1 MKISEKALT
10 LIAEFEGFRSKPYKC
25 PADVPTIGYG
35 TTVYLNG
42 KKVTMQDPP
51 ISKEEA
57 LNLLSLTANKFAQQV
72 DERVGQQLNQHQ
84 FDALVS
90 FAYNVGI
97 GAFSRSTLL
106 KKVNA
111 NPCDKSI
118 AYEFSRW
125 KKAGGKV
132 LPGLERRRKAE
143 ADLYF
148 QICN

>member
-1 MKISEKALT
+1 MKASKNAT
-10 LIAEFEGFRSKPYKC
+10 KLIAEFEGFRSKPYKC
-25 PADVPTIGYG
+25 PADVPTIGFG
-35 TTVYLNG
+35 TTVYLDG

-51 ISKEEA
+51 ISRDEA
-57 LNLLSLTANKFAQQV
+57 FRLLVLTVNKFAQQV
-72 DERVGQQLNQHQ
+72 DERVVQSLNQHQ

-118 AYEFSRW
+118 GYEFSRW
-125 KKAGGKV
+125 NKAGGKV
-132 LPGLERRRKAE
+132 LEGLKRRRQAE
-143 ADLYF
+143 ADLYESV
-148 QICN
+148 CN